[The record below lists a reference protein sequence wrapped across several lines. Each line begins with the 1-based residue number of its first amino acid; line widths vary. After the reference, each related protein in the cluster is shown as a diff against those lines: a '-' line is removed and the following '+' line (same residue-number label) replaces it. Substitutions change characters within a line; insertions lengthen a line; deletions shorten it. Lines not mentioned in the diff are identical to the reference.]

1 MRFTLSWL
9 KQFLDTDATLEKI
22 AHTLTMTGLE
32 IEDIDNKSE
41 DLKDFE
47 VAEII
52 EAKQHP
58 DADKLKVCMVKTKS
72 GVLQI
77 VCGAPNA
84 RAGIKVV
91 LANVG
96 TVIPNGNFKIKKS
109 KIRGVE
115 SVGMMCSA
123 DEIGIS
129 GDPDGII
136 ELKNE
141 AVIGDN
147 VAKYLGI
154 DDPVLHINITPNRAD
169 ALGVY
174 GIARDLAASGI
185 GTLRKLE
192 IPTIDESF
200 DSDVSLANNDEISW
214 ISFL

>member
-22 AHTLTMTGLE
+22 AHTLTMAGLE
-32 IEDIDNKSE
+32 VEDIDDKSG

-58 DADKLKVCMVKTKS
+58 DADKLKVCKVKAKT
-72 GVLQI
+72 GTLQI

-96 TVIPNGNFKIKKS
+96 AVIPNGNFKIKKS

-115 SVGMMCSA
+115 SIGMMCSA
-123 DEIGIS
+123 DEIGIA

-136 ELKNE
+136 ELKDD

-147 VAKYLGI
+147 PA
-154 DDPVLHINITPNRAD
+154 
-169 ALGVY
+169 
-174 GIARDLAASGI
+174 GIAALDDIMLRDGKCS
-185 GTLRKLE
+185 RYKL
-192 IPTIDESF
+192 
-200 DSDVSLANNDEISW
+200 NN
-214 ISFL
+214 LCNYLN